1 MTHTIEE
8 LLFAKLLAT
17 FFEKI
22 IVLVGT
28 IFYVFQP
35 FSYFYIGI
43 SLSVFYL
50 FVEDS
55 WLHLPVYKFLFS

>member
-28 IFYVFQP
+28 IFYLFQP

-50 FVEDS
+50 FVEI
-55 WLHLPVYKFLFS
+55 LKRGFLAAPASI